1 MLVAKE
7 VQRSKKKKK
16 EEKKSNLS
24 VWVCHHLLSTFTPY
38 ENLALTQQEHAFLS
52 LQKMFKK
59 KKNFVF
65 KKYGKLS
72 GVIFFQKN
80 SWQKGFVGLT
90 SKERANKYMS
100 NLQNNKQTNKQ
111 TKTKKK
117 LSMLCYQSVHFCV
130 LVFA

>member
-1 MLVAKE
+1 M
-7 VQRSKKKKK
+7 
-16 EEKKSNLS
+16 
-24 VWVCHHLLSTFTPY
+24 WVCHHLLSTFTPY

-59 KKNFVF
+59 KKKKFVF

-100 NLQNNKQTNKQ
+100 NLQNNKQTNKNKE
-111 TKTKKK
+111 KTFHAM
-117 LSMLCYQSVHFCV
+117 LPVSAFLCVSVCMIVLISMR
-130 LVFA
+130 